1 MASRTDQIPGGL
13 LTLLLALATNAM
25 TLVGVI
31 LWDWPAGNVFLLFTL
46 ENIATMLL
54 AYLVLRRTRA
64 PKNALSPQFFLMHSG
79 GFTLV
84 HTIFTLIIAFMLG
97 VEPALDSLAL
107 PAALLLLRFAIEVMG
122 LVRATA
128 HQKPPRP
135 PGAVAGAYGRVFALH
150 LGIFPGMFAGI
161 ASLEAGGRSAT
172 VDWLRP
178 LLGFEPTYGQAVV
191 VALMLIKSIADVIV
205 TIVLLR
211 ARSDS

>member
-97 VEPALDSLAL
+97 V
-107 PAALLLLRFAIEVMG
+107 
-122 LVRATA
+122 
-128 HQKPPRP
+128 
-135 PGAVAGAYGRVFALH
+135 
-150 LGIFPGMFAGI
+150 
-161 ASLEAGGRSAT
+161 
-172 VDWLRP
+172 
-178 LLGFEPTYGQAVV
+178 
-191 VALMLIKSIADVIV
+191 
-205 TIVLLR
+205 
-211 ARSDS
+211 